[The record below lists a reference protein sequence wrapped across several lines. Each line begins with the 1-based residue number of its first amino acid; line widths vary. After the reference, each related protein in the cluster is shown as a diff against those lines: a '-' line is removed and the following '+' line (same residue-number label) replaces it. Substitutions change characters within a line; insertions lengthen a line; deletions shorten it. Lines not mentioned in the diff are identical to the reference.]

1 MPELPEVETY
11 ARDLA
16 GVLPGRVLTGAWT
29 DWPNQLPLNTPA
41 GLDAGVRGQAV
52 AAVGRRGKHLVV
64 RLTRDWLI
72 IHLKMSGRLQLV
84 PAASPPNPHAHVV
97 FGLDGGDALRFHD
110 PRKFGRVYLVTDP
123 AQITGALGPE
133 PLAEDFTPQA
143 LAARLAGRRG
153 RLKSLLLDQTFVA
166 GVGNIYADEA
176 LHRAGLHPLRPADT
190 LTPDE
195 QVRLYIA
202 IRAVLAQGI
211 ANRGTNLDWAYTQ
224 GTNQDALR
232 VFHRHGQPC
241 PTCGTL
247 IERITL
253 GQRGTHFCPMC
264 QPAWE
269 QRQGDARGG

>member
-11 ARDLA
+11 ARGLRRLIGRRFLGARALWPRSAPTGPDLLGPRIA
-16 GVLPGRVLTGAWT
+16 GQTVL
-29 DWPNQLPLNTPA
+29 D
-41 GLDAGVRGQAV
+41 V
-52 AAVGRRGKHLVV
+52 ARRGKYIVLTLSDDTLLV
-64 RLTRDWLI
+64 
-72 IHLKMSGRLQLV
+72 HLKMTGELV
-84 PAASPPNPHAHVV
+84 VAPVAAPPDPHARVV
-97 FGLDGGDALRFHD
+97 FDLDDGEELRFHD